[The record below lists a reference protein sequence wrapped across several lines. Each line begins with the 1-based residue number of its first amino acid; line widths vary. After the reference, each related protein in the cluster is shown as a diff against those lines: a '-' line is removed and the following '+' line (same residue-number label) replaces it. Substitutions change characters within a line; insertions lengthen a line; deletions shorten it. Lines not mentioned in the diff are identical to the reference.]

1 MDSSLFALP
10 DWYKA
15 LTLSERAATLRR
27 SSQRSPVADEAL
39 AERRLARW
47 RGQEPFS
54 TDDFFARR
62 LALDGLTEDDLR
74 LLLAEP
80 AEAIAAREDGRPD
93 WLTTLEEAFTQ
104 PAAESFPEVPSTSP
118 SFGFIH
124 LVRPLLDRAYSRLIV
139 GLREIAARHPGAPI
153 DPATTGPL
161 LAADLPS
168 FLILL
173 ISRTMVVE
181 LQLARQEGRLAGET
195 PEERFQSFVESLRE
209 PETALTILRQYPVL
223 ARGLVGIVD
232 RWLAVSLEI
241 LRRFAADWNDLCAR
255 FAPDAEPGPLAEV
268 RTGLGDAHRGGRTV
282 TLFRFASGLRLIYKP
297 KPLGVERA
305 FQDLLDW
312 TARKGFKP
320 GFRTLRL
327 IDRGDYGWIEF
338 IEALPCADEAAVRRF
353 YQRQGAYIALLW
365 LLEATDFHWENLIA
379 SGEHPVLIDLEAL
392 FQPLTDELGSE
403 ADEARVG
410 RVLRRTVLTIG
421 LLPSRVWAEGGGE
434 GVDLSGLAGTGGQSA
449 PPVLKPENP
458 GTDEMRYTLQPVEI
472 PAGDNLPVLQGE
484 AASVTRFISE
494 VVDGFERM
502 MHLLLHNRGELA
514 SAGGPLDAF
523 REAEVRVIVRPTRNY
538 AVLSYESFHP
548 YVVSDALDRDRMLDR
563 LWLAARENPM
573 LERLIP
579 AEHRDLLER
588 DIPMFVTRPGTRD
601 LWSARGERFADLQP
615 ESGLDRVRR
624 RLERLDEG
632 EITRQGWL
640 VHNSLAALDLS
651 SGGHA
656 SYAFRETA
664 APSRDEL
671 LAAAAEAG
679 HRLEA
684 IALRG
689 PGDAHWLAPQTFG
702 ATANW
707 LLQPAKLDLYLG
719 LPGIALFLAWL
730 GELTGEERFTAL
742 ARAGVVTLR
751 DQLRYGREILS
762 GIGACSGWGG
772 VVWTLTHLG
781 TLWGDETL
789 LAEAERI
796 ALEEIPPLIPLD
808 ESNDLIAGASGCLI
822 SLLTLHEV
830 RPSERLLE
838 AAVQCGERLLA
849 QAIPMENGIGWRL
862 KIAGLTPLAG
872 LSHGVAGIAWPLLRL
887 TALTGDARFR
897 GAALAGLEYER
908 SLYRPDKRNWPD
920 LREGARME
928 ESAEPHFMWAWC
940 HGAPGVG
947 LGRLAALPYLDD
959 ARVREEIEIAVE
971 STIERGFGSNHCLC
985 HGDLGNLELLTLAA
999 ERLGRPDWAE
1009 KAGRVTGGILEG
1021 IRENGWLYGIPGNT
1035 EPPGMMVGLAGIG
1048 YGLLRRAAPERVPSV
1063 LILEGPV
1070 IDTYLKMK

>member
-1 MDSSLFALP
+1 MDSSVFALP

-27 SSQRSPVADEAL
+27 SPQRSPVADEAL

-47 RGQEPFS
+47 RGQEPFAE
-54 TDDFFARR
+54 DDFFARR

-74 LLLAEP
+74 GLLAEP
-80 AEAIAAREDGRPD
+80 AEAIAAREDGRPG
-93 WLTTLEEAFTQ
+93 WLVTLEEAFTQ
-104 PAAESFPEVPSTSP
+104 PAPESFPEPPPTSP
-118 SFGFIH
+118 SIGFIH
-124 LVRPLLDRAYSRLIV
+124 LVRPLLDRAYSRLLA
-139 GLREIAARHPGAPI
+139 GLREIAARHPGAPA
-153 DPATTGPL
+153 DPATVGPL
-161 LAADLPS
+161 LAVNLPS
-168 FLILL
+168 FLVLL
-173 ISRTMVVE
+173 MSRTMVVE

-195 PEERFQSFVESLRE
+195 PEERFQSFVQGLRE
-209 PETALTILRQYPVL
+209 PETALAILRQYPVL

-241 LRRFAADWNDLCAR
+241 LRRLAADCNDLR
-255 FAPDAEPGPLAEV
+255 GHFAPDTDPGPLAEV

-282 TLFRFASGLRLIYKP
+282 TLFRFESGLRLIYKP

-305 FQDLLDW
+305 FQELLDW
-312 TARKGFKP
+312 TSRKGFEP

-327 IDRGDYGWIEF
+327 IDRGDYGWIEL
-338 IEALPCADEAAVRRF
+338 IEALPCADEEAVRRF

-403 ADEARVG
+403 TDEARVG
-410 RVLRRTVLTIG
+410 RVLRRTVLSIG

-434 GVDLSGLAGTGGQSA
+434 GVDLSGLAGTGGQA
-449 PPVLKPENP
+449 VPPVLKPENP
-458 GTDEMRYTLQPVEI
+458 GTDQMRYTLQPVDL
-472 PAGDNLPVLQGE
+472 PAGDNLPVLEGE
-484 AASVTRFISE
+484 STSVTRFIAE
-494 VVDGFERM
+494 VLDGFERM
-502 MHLLLHNRGELA
+502 MRLLLHNRGELA
-514 SAGGPLDAF
+514 APGGPLDAF

-548 YVVSDALDRDRMLDR
+548 YVVSNALDRDRMLDR

-579 AEHRDLLER
+579 AEYRDLLER

-624 RLERLDEG
+624 RLEQLDEG

-656 SYAFRETA
+656 SYAFREAA

-679 HRLEA
+679 RRLEA

-689 PGDAHWLAPQTFG
+689 PSDAHWLAPQTFG

-796 ALEEIPPLIPLD
+796 ALEEIPPLIPMD

-822 SLLTLHEV
+822 SLLTLHGV
-830 RPSERLLE
+830 RPSDRLLE
-838 AAVQCGERLLA
+838 AATQCGERLLA
-849 QAIPMENGIGWRL
+849 QAIPMEKGIGWRL
-862 KIAGLTPLAG
+862 KIAGPTPLAG

-887 TALTGDARFR
+887 AALTGDGRFR

-928 ESAEPHFMWAWC
+928 EAAEPHFMWAWC

-999 ERLGRPDWAE
+999 ERLGRLDWAE
-1009 KAGRVTGGILEG
+1009 RADRITGGILNG
-1021 IRENGWLYGIPGNT
+1021 LRETGWLYGIPGST

-1063 LILEGPV
+1063 LILEGPHPWTL
-1070 IDTYLKMK
+1070 I